1 MQLSIKGLFFIIYVT
16 HQNKWWRRRWKKEP
30 SKRGFSIVQF
40 RIRRGRRKKHLRLIY
55 TGLAST
61 KGKYIHKFQLEE
73 DPVCTTVSFVFNSHD
88 FRHFLAGICEYFNL
102 GRGQPC
108 TNKSSAL
115 LFSSYDE
122 FETGLLVVCLM
133 TSLEQGRLIVVL
145 YKRRIMVRAWSKN
158 GGKLF

>member
-61 KGKYIHKFQLEE
+61 KGKYILKFQSEE
-73 DPVCTTVSFVFNSHD
+73 NPVCTTVSFVFNSHD
-88 FRHFLAGICEYFNL
+88 FRHILAGICEYFNL
-102 GRGQPC
+102 GRGYPC

-115 LFSSYDE
+115 LF
-122 FETGLLVVCLM
+122 
-133 TSLEQGRLIVVL
+133 QRL
-145 YKRRIMVRAWSKN
+145 RRIWNWTISRLPDDVAGAKTSGSCFILAKNNGWS
-158 GGKLF
+158 GK